1 MEDTLLK
8 SALKVRICRDKDPV
22 QPRQQCKIKSA
33 HIQKKKSDA
42 IDRPW
47 ISTWRPH
54 AISVFTTT
62 CLCFWSQS
70 YTMSAFFFFCQ
81 MTITRDAQIRTPSP
95 PGYCSVSPQ
104 TRAAIEEGCVVI
116 CSGVKSCKT
125 HSACQLQNLGSK
137 RRGGG
142 GRNRACD
149 GNKGHE
155 EKVAHKT
162 SSPVRAQWRDEW
174 LAAQTMLV

>member
-8 SALKVRICRDKDPV
+8 SALKVTICRDKDPV

-70 YTMSAFFFFCQ
+70 YTMSAFFFFLPNDNNTWC
-81 MTITRDAQIRTPSP
+81 PNPNLSP

-125 HSACQLQNLGSK
+125 HSACQRQNLGSK
-137 RRGGG
+137 HGGG
-142 GRNRACD
+142 EVGGTERVTAT
-149 GNKGHE
+149 
-155 EKVAHKT
+155 KVTKRKWHIKHHRLLEPNEGTNDWLHK
-162 SSPVRAQWRDEW
+162 QC
-174 LAAQTMLV
+174 